1 MIKCSVLK
9 QNINLCACDN
19 VLLQWLKQKILTV
32 LNVPLLENIY
42 IFLSNQYF
50 KQTPQNIIKVYKIW
64 VRQHN

>member
-9 QNINLCACDN
+9 QNINLCARDN
-19 VLLQWLKQKILTV
+19 VPLQWFKQKILTV
-32 LNVPLLENIY
+32 LNLPLLENIY
-42 IFLSNQYF
+42 LSLSNQYF